1 MKSKGCFLSAFVIL
15 IGVVLIGVV
24 FMLSY
29 DSGFADGVRIANV
42 VSDERATR
50 FSMELY
56 GDLDSRGQENCI
68 KDIEQQL
75 VRMKKMMRCNGD
87 NWFFEGE
94 LFWYSLFGDELSAF
108 RRGYSALSER
118 YFLEYGKN

>member
-1 MKSKGCFLSAFVIL
+1 
-15 IGVVLIGVV
+15 
-24 FMLSY
+24 
-29 DSGFADGVRIANV
+29 
-42 VSDERATR
+42 
-50 FSMELY
+50 
-56 GDLDSRGQENCI
+56 
-68 KDIEQQL
+68 
-75 VRMKKMMRCNGD
+75 MRCNGD